1 MSADRLT
8 SSGNE
13 FADLPKLLLLKTLQ
27 RLGATIINSDASELA
42 TALSSID
49 NSALMGGPSRAPKV
63 RRVPSSAAPQSS
75 AGIVDPTP
83 PFPTG
88 GVPGTHP
95 DSVMPTASMLHNNA
109 GGANRA
115 GAGAGAG
122 RSVAADHTQRSHA
135 DLLTQGQASSE
146 AGPSSSSMRN
156 AASTQAEP
164 APATT
169 AGPKKV

>member
-1 MSADRLT
+1 MNSANVA
-8 SSGNE
+8 SCFFFKS
-13 FADLPKLLLLKTLQ
+13 LK
-27 RLGATIINSDASELA
+27 RIGATIISSDGSELA
-42 TALSSID
+42 AALGSVDPSV
-49 NSALMGGPSRAPKV
+49 LMGGASRAHKI

-95 DSVMPTASMLHNNA
+95 DSVIPTASMLINAGA
-109 GGANRA
+109 GGAAIRA
-115 GAGAGAG
+115 GAGTG
-122 RSVAADHTQRSHA
+122 RSVAADNTQRSRA
-135 DLLTQGQASSE
+135 DLLSQGQASSE

-169 AGPKKV
+169 AGPKKVRFSSS